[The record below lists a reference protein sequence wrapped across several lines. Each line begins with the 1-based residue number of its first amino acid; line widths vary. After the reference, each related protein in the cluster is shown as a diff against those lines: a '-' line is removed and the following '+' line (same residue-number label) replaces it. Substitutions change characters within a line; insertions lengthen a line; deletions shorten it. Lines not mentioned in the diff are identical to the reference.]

1 MYAQLCKRLSI
12 EAPNFETNND
22 SCCTFLRLLVNNC
35 RDKFENRAIH
45 FENIINSSSVLT
57 DDDEEKRNIAK
68 AKMLGNVKF
77 IGEIFKLG
85 MLGET
90 HLHKMLRSL
99 LQKGGRPNPTLEE
112 RCDDLECLA
121 QILKTCGK
129 QLDASP
135 GKNLMDQY
143 FEHVERKI
151 QTNGHYPPR
160 IRFLLRDVIELRNN
174 NWIPRKIARTDG
186 PVPMQ
191 DLNTDEDILRGGSA
205 SYLSRQQRDHQRH
218 NERDSNHWMSKLPL
232 NLQSTGFNDMFSSL
246 SVTGGTSSLIPP
258 FSPQSNS
265 YNNRNNDM
273 LENNRGPGNVGH
285 DSHRG
290 GHRPYNNNNQRN
302 QHHQDGGHNPGHNN
316 NYNPRYNKHNP
327 HHGGDRH
334 QNQNNSHNNSYH
346 HQNNQQ
352 QNNMLN
358 NKDIAPRFKRTMMTP
373 NTQTNTVENLE
384 MRPNQNSLLY
394 KASQSVKQQQPL
406 PLQPPTTNNQQN
418 QHNTPYVGRN
428 SNPEQNRQHPSS
440 NGHYNNQHGGHG
452 NAPYG
457 QNRNSNWNS
466 NYNNQHNSGNK
477 GPHGQMMQH
486 SGSDNNFQSSPFG
499 PTPGSL
505 GPNTLLGQTKNAV
518 GKPMAVVAPTTS
530 TPINNIMQKD
540 QIPIKQAP
548 EKASKKEKKDK
559 GPGREEYMK
568 LVNGFINDNLLK
580 EKDDEKD
587 NKLIEENGDIETSPI
602 ENGDEKV
609 LIKADNDNDDLNKDD
624 VQELKKNG
632 HNTMED
638 KVTAFLELKVPDKFM
653 KDAVIKILTEILD
666 KDDTIHDRV
675 IEFLLTMRKDN
686 KLTNNA
692 LLEAFKNVINTMNE
706 KEKTIPKI
714 TTIIASLLSRAVIV
728 KLCKLSDIANYTENG
743 QHYPLF
749 LLVLQQLHKKMGKQP
764 LQEIFNASKVN
775 LMASLPE
782 VDRTKDRMAEILE
795 DRNLSFLYPL
805 LRVQAELWKQITT
818 DPNPQAFYKFIKESI
833 ESGLYSDP
841 GFITAMMTVVVK
853 FITKES
859 SLAEGVDITK
869 LADKAIVDKEKQLLE
884 KYGPVLISFLHQKI
898 DLQLIAIYALQV
910 FCYTVNFPKGML
922 LRWFTALYE
931 LNIIDEDAFLRWKED
946 ITDMYPGKGQALFQ
960 VNAYLTY
967 LAEAESEEDE
977 EDEA

>member
-99 LQKGGRPNPTLEE
+99 LQKGSRQNPTLEE

-129 QLDASP
+129 QLDASQ

-151 QTNGHYPPR
+151 QTNSYYPAR

-205 SYLSRQQRDHQRH
+205 AYLHRQQRDQRN

-246 SVTGGTSSLIPP
+246 SVAGGTSSLIPP
-258 FSPQSNS
+258 FSPQQNS
-265 YNNRNNDM
+265 YNSRGND
-273 LENNRGPGNVGH
+273 LRDNSRHGGGH

-290 GHRPYNNNNQRN
+290 GHRTYNNNNPRN
-302 QHHQDGGHNPGHNN
+302 HHHRGGNSGEDGGNNGHNN
-316 NYNPRYNKHNP
+316 NYNPRYNKHNN
-327 HHGGDRH
+327 HRDGH
-334 QNQNNSHNNSYH
+334 QNQNNSHNNSYGGGH

-373 NTQTNTVENLE
+373 TTQTNTVDNLE

-394 KASQSVKQQQPL
+394 KASQQSMKQQQQPL
-406 PLQPPTTNNQQN
+406 PLQPPSSNNSQN
-418 QHNTPYVGRN
+418 NSPYGGRN
-428 SNPEQNRQHPSS
+428 SNPEQSRGGHQNT
-440 NGHYNNQHGGHG
+440 NGHYNNQQQS
-452 NAPYG
+452 PYG

-466 NYNNQHNSGNK
+466 NYNNHQNNGGNHK
-477 GPHGQMMQH
+477 NPHGGQH
-486 SGSDNNFQSSPFG
+486 STHENNFQSSPFG
-499 PTPGSL
+499 NSGPTL

-518 GKPMAVVAPTTS
+518 GKPMAVVAPTAS
-530 TPINNIMQKD
+530 TPINNILQKD
-540 QIPIKQAP
+540 TIPIKQAP

-559 GPGREEYMK
+559 GPGKEEFMK
-568 LVNGFINDNLLK
+568 LVVAFVNDTLLK
-580 EKDDEKD
+580 QEEESTES
-587 NKLIEENGDIETSPI
+587 KLIEENGEIE
-602 ENGDEKV
+602 ENGVTEKKDVDEKEV
-609 LIKADNDNDDLNKDD
+609 VNNEDDD
-624 VQELKKNG
+624 QELKKPKKSPG
-632 HNTMED
+632 GNTIDD
-638 KVTAFLELKVPDKFM
+638 KCAAFLELKVPDKFM
-653 KDAVIKILTEILD
+653 KDACIRILNEILD
-666 KDDTIHDRV
+666 KDDATHDRV
-675 IEFLLTMRKDN
+675 IEFLLAMRKPEH
-686 KLTNNA
+686 KLTNSA

-714 TTIIASLLSRAVIV
+714 TTIIASLLSRAVLV
-728 KLCKLSDIANYTENG
+728 KLCKLSDIANYAENG

-749 LLVLQQLHKKMGKQP
+749 LLVLQQLHKKLGKQP
-764 LQEIFNASKVN
+764 LQELFNASKVN
-775 LMASLPE
+775 LMSSLPE

-805 LRVQAELWKQITT
+805 LRVQSDLWRQITT
-818 DPNPQAFYKFIKESI
+818 DPNPQAFYKYIKENI
-833 ESGLYSDP
+833 ESCLYADP
-841 GFITAMMTVVVK
+841 GFITAMTTVIVK

-859 SLAEGVDITK
+859 SLAEGVDLTK
-869 LADKAIVDKEKQLLE
+869 LPDKAIVDKEKQLLE

-910 FCYTVNFPKGML
+910 FCYSVNFPKGML

-931 LNIIDEDAFLRWKED
+931 LNIIDEDAFLQWKED

>member
-1 MYAQLCKRLSI
+1 
-12 EAPNFETNND
+12 
-22 SCCTFLRLLVNNC
+22 
-35 RDKFENRAIH
+35 
-45 FENIINSSSVLT
+45 
-57 DDDEEKRNIAK
+57 
-68 AKMLGNVKF
+68 
-77 IGEIFKLG
+77 
-85 MLGET
+85 
-90 HLHKMLRSL
+90 
-99 LQKGGRPNPTLEE
+99 
-112 RCDDLECLA
+112 
-121 QILKTCGK
+121 
-129 QLDASP
+129 
-135 GKNLMDQY
+135 MDQY

-151 QTNGHYPPR
+151 QTNSHYPPR

-205 SYLSRQQRDHQRH
+205 AYLHRQQRDHRN

-258 FSPQSNS
+258 FSPQQNS
-265 YNNRNNDM
+265 YNNRNDM
-273 LENNRGPGNVGH
+273 RDNRGAGHGGH

-302 QHHQDGGHNPGHNN
+302 QHHQDGNGGGGNSGGHNN

-327 HHGGDRH
+327 HHGGH

-352 QNNMLN
+352 QNNLLN

-406 PLQPPTTNNQQN
+406 PLQPPSNNQP
-418 QHNTPYVGRN
+418 QHNTPYSGRN
-428 SNPEQNRQHPSS
+428 SNPEQSRGGSHQTS
-440 NGHYNNQHGGHG
+440 NGHYNNQHQQS
-452 NAPYG
+452 YG

-466 NYNNQHNSGNK
+466 NYNNQHNTNNK
-477 GPHGQMMQH
+477 GPHGPMQH
-486 SGSDNNFQSSPFG
+486 SGSDNNFQTSPFG
-499 PTPGSL
+499 PTPGTL

-530 TPINNIMQKD
+530 TPINNIMQKE

-559 GPGREEYMK
+559 GPGKEEFMK
-568 LVNGFINDNLLK
+568 LVNTFVNETLLK
-580 EKDDEKD
+580 EDVSD
-587 NKLIEENGDIETSPI
+587 NKLIEENGDIAAPE
-602 ENGDEKV
+602 ENGVEKEPKE
-609 LIKADNDNDDLNKDD
+609 LEGNDDVVNKDD
-624 VQELKKNG
+624 QELKKPGGRNSV
-632 HNTMED
+632 ED
-638 KVTAFLELKVPDKFM
+638 KVATFLELKVPDKFM

-666 KDDTIHDRV
+666 KDDGVHDRI
-675 IEFLLTMRKDN
+675 IEFLFTMRKEN
-686 KLTNNA
+686 KLTNSA

-728 KLCKLSDIANYTENG
+728 KLCKLSDIANYTESG

-764 LQEIFNASKVN
+764 LQELFSASKVN
-775 LMASLPE
+775 LMSSLPE

-795 DRNLSFLYPL
+795 DRSLSFLYPL

-818 DPNPQAFYKFIKESI
+818 DPNPQAFYKFVKESI
-833 ESGLYSDP
+833 ESSLYTDP

-853 FITKES
+853 YITK
-859 SLAEGVDITK
+859 VR
-869 LADKAIVDKEKQLLE
+869 
-884 KYGPVLISFLHQKI
+884 SFIFIPFGNL
-898 DLQLIAIYALQV
+898 D
-910 FCYTVNFPKGML
+910 
-922 LRWFTALYE
+922 
-931 LNIIDEDAFLRWKED
+931 
-946 ITDMYPGKGQALFQ
+946 
-960 VNAYLTY
+960 
-967 LAEAESEEDE
+967 
-977 EDEA
+977 